1 MQYCK
6 ANKYSLFLVKYQ
18 TIDYRSINK
27 NHKIKPCVK
36 KVIMPFTILV
46 LTSANWKW
54 EIPLKTLIL
63 S

>member
-1 MQYCK
+1 MQYSK

-18 TIDYRSINK
+18 TVDYRSINK
-27 NHKIKPCVK
+27 NHKTKPCVK